1 MARSSFQIATAATN
15 ALTSG
20 SAGVGGGGIN
30 STSTFMHPNAAA
42 GSAVNKLHDAKDFVR
57 NSFKGGDQAETPS
70 AY

>member
-1 MARSSFQIATAATN
+1 MARNSFQIASAATN
-15 ALTSG
+15 ALMSG

-30 STSTFMHPNAAA
+30 STQNAAA
-42 GSAVNKLHDAKDFVR
+42 GSAANKLHEAKDFVR